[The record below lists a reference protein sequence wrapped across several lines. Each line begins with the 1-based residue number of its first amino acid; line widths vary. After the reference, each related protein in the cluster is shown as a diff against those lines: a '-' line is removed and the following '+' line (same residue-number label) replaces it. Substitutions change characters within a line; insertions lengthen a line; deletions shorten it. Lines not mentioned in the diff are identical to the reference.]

1 MAETRINLDYQVSD
15 TQFDNKVNTVISS
28 GTSKSSVVNINGDT
42 MTGELKLPSLSFTGV
57 YTSDIFKIYGSK
69 NGTISTGY
77 ISFGRDSNDK
87 FTIGYDNGSSFSSII
102 LLDGAREVNISSSNL
117 NIDNTSTIDINSQ
130 STTLTSANLN
140 VSAAN
145 TTLNATNFSEDVSSK
160 TENYSSNFYI
170 KKNGSNV
177 LHLDSSSN
185 ANLTI
190 NDLTINASNS
200 INLKVDN
207 KELIKLTA
215 DGKVSI
221 SHLLPIGTVLM
232 FNGNGIHNAASRSSD
247 IGSDPSDTISMPGW
261 YVCNG
266 KSGTPNLLN
275 RFIRSEAASGNTG
288 GSDDAVVV
296 NHNHGGSVGG
306 SGTLYTNYTNPSHN
320 HLAPDQSNPGVNEQ
334 WGYGGRY
341 GNKEYDYNSPEGN
354 ERNSKTSTTNI
365 NHRHSINSH
374 SHAIPSDGVD
384 GTGKNMPS
392 YYSLIFIIRMS

>member
-1 MAETRINLDYQVSD
+1 MAETRINLDYQVNN

-28 GTSKSSVVNINGDT
+28 GTSANSVVNISGDT
-42 MTGELKLPSLSFTGV
+42 MTGELKLPALSITDV
-57 YTSDIFKIYGSK
+57 HSSDSFKIYGSR

-77 ISFGRDSNDK
+77 ISFGKDSDDK
-87 FTIGYDNGSSFSSII
+87 FIIGYDNGSSFSSII
-102 LLDGAREVNISSSNL
+102 LLNGAKEISISSSNL

-130 STTLTSANLN
+130 LTTLTSANLN

-145 TTLNATNFSEDVSSK
+145 ATLNATNFSEDVSNK
-160 TENYSSNFYI
+160 TENYSSDFYI
-170 KKNGSNV
+170 KKNGSNI

-200 INLKVDN
+200 INLKVN
-207 KELIKLTA
+207 NEELIKLTA

-232 FNGNGIHNAASRSSD
+232 FNGNGIHDAASRSSD

-275 RFIRSEAASGNTG
+275 KFIRSEAISGNTG

-296 NHNHGGSVGG
+296 SHNHGGSVGG
-306 SGTLYTNYTNPSHN
+306 SGKLYTNYTDPDLTHSHN
-320 HLAPDQSNPGVNEQ
+320 VYQGVGGNGVRSYSTGYSANNIHTQSHDHSMSH
-334 WGYGGRY
+334 
-341 GNKEYDYNSPEGN
+341 K
-354 ERNSKTSTTNI
+354 
-365 NHRHSINSH
+365 HSINSH
-374 SHAIPSDGVD
+374 SHTISSDGVN
-384 GTGKNMPS
+384 GTGKNMPA
-392 YYSLIFIIRMS
+392 YYSLIFIIRMN